1 MGDIDQMVS
10 DWIKGVKED
19 TRIHNVDSGGVKDFS
34 LDPKAPKAPKKKV
47 AAPKKK
53 VAAPKKKV
61 AAPKKKVAAP
71 KKKVAL
77 IAARDWRVIGLSQP
91 VPRQRRRTQER
102 EASGGFPGLCCD
114 ERGFYIGGLANDCRH
129 YHGGPE
135 RCVVHAPKSKGEKE
149 R

>member
-19 TRIHNVDSGGVKDFS
+19 TRIHNVDSGGLKDFS
-34 LDPKAPKAPKKKV
+34 LDPKAPKKKVAKAPKKKV
-47 AAPKKK
+47 AK
-53 VAAPKKKV
+53 
-61 AAPKKKVAAP
+61 AP

>member
-19 TRIHNVDSGGVKDFS
+19 TRIHNVDSGGLKDFS

-53 VAAPKKKV
+53 VAK
-61 AAPKKKVAAP
+61 AP

-135 RCVVHAPKSKGEKE
+135 RCVVHVPKSKGEKE